1 MRAQIEFITAFNYSR
16 TTKCT
21 LTPTSRE
28 QARQK
33 IAADTANFLARGKKI
48 YVAPANKFLIVDN
61 APVQILID
69 GTPIQSPYKRAA

>member
-48 YVAPANKFLIVDN
+48 KIVPVNKFVLVDETH
-61 APVQILID
+61 VQILKD
-69 GTPIQSPYKRAA
+69 GSLIQPPQRKAA